1 MNWIRARLIRVI
13 NEINKTFDQIL
24 GLVET
29 DCKIVNEL
37 WKASGRLEI
46 ALEALKDAKFYLE
59 EAHKQTTN
67 DG

>member
-1 MNWIRARLIRVI
+1 MNWIRARLILTI

-29 DCKIVNEL
+29 DCEIVKEL
-37 WKASGRLEI
+37 WKASERLEI
-46 ALEALKDAKFYLE
+46 ALEVLKDAKSYLE
-59 EAHKQTTN
+59 EAHKQTAN